1 MGRGKEDSGT
11 SDLEARDKDL
21 LKGGG
26 GAEEPQTKTNCFS
39 HTKTSC
45 QDMSGGRLVIG
56 QGTPCHAAARTN
68 RAALLTQ
75 TSNIIILCV
84 HRAVHLVHM
93 HYREQKMGLG

>member
-26 GAEEPQTKTNCFS
+26 RGAEEPQTKTNCFS

-84 HRAVHLVHM
+84 HRAALSKN
-93 HYREQKMGLG
+93 YRDEF